1 MNEWIYFIGRNVCS
15 SKNSRMIT
23 KNKRVIASRLCKEYR
38 QVMGKVF
45 QDNLKEWEKQK
56 PKDNE
61 PIYVGF
67 YFYRDSRRKWDFV
80 NIVQIIADMMQ
91 DYLYLSDDD
100 TKHFIPIYIGEELAK
115 KEKSGFKMKIL
126 KKISFS

>member
-45 QDNLKEWEKQK
+45 QENLKEWEKQK
-56 PKDNE
+56 PKDNKQ
-61 PIYVGF
+61 IYVGF

-91 DYLYLSDDD
+91 DYLYLTDDD
-100 TKHFIPIYIGEELAK
+100 TKHFIPIYMGEELAK